1 MSNVYTIRLQ
11 RYSDCKIRIWGKNSV
26 PLHCFFV
33 CEKLVWK
40 EHFFLEFSQIVLNFE
55 CEMNML
61 RNGYSC
67 SAIHIPQPATYI
79 CQCIANNVQY
89 NVKEYNSTY
98 VVINFFLFYII
109 VQSMQFFIKNA
120 TLNCS
125 VGWM

>member
-1 MSNVYTIRLQ
+1 MFTP
-11 RYSDCKIRIWGKNSV
+11 SDCKDIAIVKSEFEAKTQFLCIV
-26 PLHCFFV
+26 FFV

-79 CQCIANNVQY
+79 CQCITNNVQY